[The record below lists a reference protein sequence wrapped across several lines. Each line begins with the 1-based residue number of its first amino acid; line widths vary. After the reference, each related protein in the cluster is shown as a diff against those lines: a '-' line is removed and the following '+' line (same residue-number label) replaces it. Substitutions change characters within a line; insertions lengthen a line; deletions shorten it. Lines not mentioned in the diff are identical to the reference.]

1 MKLFP
6 GWTAFPEARG
16 NSFVR
21 LCCHRS
27 VTFSGQP
34 VRNINLLRVLV
45 KLSDPLNPT
54 YSSVEIPGWVQSGRL
69 ARSPFT
75 CTRGRQSMS
84 LRRNGNWLCAGLPA
98 ANSFFAKRVYHPGT
112 KRDPFIFNAANA
124 NKRQII
130 GRFEN
135 AVRRVFE
142 EVK

>member
-6 GWTAFPEARG
+6 GWTIFPEGRG

-34 VRNINLLRVLV
+34 VRSISLLRVLAR
-45 KLSDPLNPT
+45 LSDLLNPT
-54 YSSVEIPGWVQSGRL
+54 YSSVGIPGWVQSGRL

-84 LRRNGNWLCAGLPA
+84 LRRSGNWLCAGLPA
-98 ANSFFAKRVYHPGT
+98 ASSFLRSGFIIREPNGT
-112 KRDPFIFNAANA
+112 PSSSMQPTPINGKSSAGLKMLSDGFL
-124 NKRQII
+124 
-130 GRFEN
+130 
-135 AVRRVFE
+135 RR
-142 EVK
+142 